1 MIKAMVP
8 IDENLISVA
17 EAAGRLGLSEVRV
30 RVLCREGRLDA
41 RRVGSVFVID
51 AASVDTFK
59 AKPVGRPPKAPP
71 TK

>member
-1 MIKAMVP
+1 MVP
-8 IDENLISVA
+8 INENLISVA
-17 EAAGRLGLSEVRV
+17 EAAERLGVSEVRV

-51 AASVDTFK
+51 VASVERFK
-59 AKPVGRPPKAPP
+59 ARPVGRPPKTPP